1 MSDSEKDLPK
11 LRDPL
16 LDADLSAPFF
26 ELPDTEFSLDGNRR
40 EFKSLIVLFAFVAPS
55 FIIFALVFFFAFAL
69 NSPQRISATLL
80 FCISVLTVIGFAFL
94 AKHLLTTLFKN
105 FETSKNYLK
114 KSEEQFRLLANSI
127 PDLVSVARGN
137 GIGLWYNDAWYRYT
151 GSSPQDSNGINWKH
165 IHHPD
170 YFQKVFAAWEKAV
183 STGLSFEMQ
192 FPLKGADGHFRRFLY
207 RATPIKNSMGE
218 IFLWFGTATDIEN
231 EMIRR
236 DDFLSIAS
244 HEIKTP
250 LTSLNLQVQ
259 LLEKY
264 IQTNGQNLP
273 QHFRESI
280 ASCRLQMDR
289 IIHLINSVLDLTQIQ
304 LGTLTLN
311 KKNMDLSHLAREV
324 CTRFR
329 VEATN
334 KGVSIAFFSNKSVM
348 GCWDP
353 VRVDQILTNLISN
366 ALKYGDQKPISV
378 TINHEEK
385 DALAYLTVED
395 QGSGIP
401 PELEK
406 QLFNRFNRAHSVSK
420 KQGLGL
426 GLFVSQQLAAVH
438 GGRLSFEPRP
448 EPPGTKFI
456 LTLPIS

>member
-1 MSDSEKDLPK
+1 MSNVKRDLSTSN
-11 LRDPL
+11 DPL

-26 ELPDTEFSLDGNRR
+26 ELPEPDFPLENSRSRIRSL
-40 EFKSLIVLFAFVAPS
+40 LALFVFTAPS
-55 FIIFALVFFFAFAL
+55 LLILVLTIFFIFTL
-69 NSPQRISATLL
+69 NSPQRNPATFLFGISIVT
-80 FCISVLTVIGFAFL
+80 TIGYAFL
-94 AKHLLTTLFKN
+94 ARHLLKSLFIT
-105 FETSKNYLK
+105 FETSRNYLK
-114 KSEEQFRLLANSI
+114 QSEEQFRLLANSI
-127 PDLVSVARGN
+127 PDLVSVAKAN
-137 GIGLWYNDAWYRYT
+137 GTGLWYNDAWYRYT
-151 GSSPQDSNGINWKH
+151 GSSPQDSDGINWKH

-183 STGLSFEMQ
+183 STGLAFEMQ

-207 RATPIKNSMGE
+207 RATPITNSKGE

-250 LTSLNLQVQ
+250 LTSLNLQIQ
-259 LLEKY
+259 LLEKF
-264 IQTNGQNLP
+264 IQTNGQDLP
-273 QHFRESI
+273 QNFRASI

-289 IIHLINSVLDLTQIQ
+289 IIHLINSVLDITQIQ

-311 KKNMDLSHLAREV
+311 RVNLDLSQLAREV
-324 CTRFR
+324 CARFQ
-329 VEATN
+329 VEATT
-334 KGVSIAFFSNKSVM
+334 KGVSIAFSSNKPVM

-378 TINHEEK
+378 NVFSEEK
-385 DALAYLTVED
+385 DALVFLTVED

-406 QLFNRFNRAHSVSK
+406 QLFNRLNRAHSVSK

-426 GLFVSQQLAAVH
+426 GLFVSQQLATVH